1 MTQVLCDKIISRILI
16 DAFMKADRW
25 IGYQDVFKKRFDL
38 DRCYS
43 LEDALE
49 SAEIEP
55 EGRSHDGLGLD
66 DAVNTGAL
74 IKKLEMN
81 PEYEIAKYALPES
94 DEHLSCT
101 IGVLFEGLQLKFG

>member
-25 IGYQDVFKKRFDL
+25 IDYQDVFKKRFDL

-55 EGRSHDGLGLD
+55 KGRFHDGRCSKYWSTD
-66 DAVNTGAL
+66 KEAGA
-74 IKKLEMN
+74 
-81 PEYEIAKYALPES
+81 ES
-94 DEHLSCT
+94 E
-101 IGVLFEGLQLKFG
+101 V

>member
-25 IGYQDVFKKRFDL
+25 IDYQDVFKKRFDL
-38 DRCYS
+38 NRCYS

-55 EGRSHDGLGLD
+55 EGRFHDGLD

-74 IKKLEMN
+74 IKKLELN
-81 PEYEIAKYALPES
+81 SKYEIAKYALPKS
-94 DEHLSCT
+94 DEYLSCT
-101 IGVLFEGLQLKFG
+101 IGDLFEGLQLKLG